1 MATSAKSSSKKPD
14 KKLDFEASIAAL
26 QELVEKMERGEYT
39 LEESVAQFER
49 GMALAKACQEALKT
63 AELKVS
69 KLVSDSDGEQPLS
82 PMELPDDD

>member
-1 MATSAKSSSKKPD
+1 MATSAKSSSKKSD

-63 AELKVS
+63 AEMKVS
-69 KLVSDSDGEQPLS
+69 KLVSGSDGEQSLS
-82 PMELPDDD
+82 PMELPDDE